1 MKTYVFT
8 KPPTVKVAHIT
19 WRWDEK
25 ETTWQIES
33 FDERYKKIDFT
44 MTGVTS
50 VRVYPWPGS
59 DHFKRYFPLGGVVNI
74 RSYGVVFVVKD
85 GSYVEES
92 FKHLHHICIRKSNRE
107 EAHER
112 LD

>member
-8 KPPTVKVAHIT
+8 KPLTVKVAHIT
-19 WRWDEK
+19 CRWDDK
-25 ETTWQIES
+25 ETNWRTES

-59 DHFKRYFPLGGVVNI
+59 DHYKRYFPLGGVVNI

-92 FKHLHHICIRKSNRE
+92 FKHSHHICIRKSKGRANNE
-107 EAHER
+107 
-112 LD
+112 